1 MKTYT
6 ITVADDEDVS
16 AIKRAMMADSM
27 AHVIF
32 DLDEMLRAVTKWSDK
47 GTDIEYAEKWRDE
60 LRELAADN
68 GIIIGSLWE

>member
-6 ITVADDEDVS
+6 ITTDADDGP
-16 AIKRAMMADSM
+16 IKRAMQADAM
-27 AHVIF
+27 AHVIYEF
-32 DLDEMLRAVTKWSDK
+32 DEMLRAVTKWSDK